1 MNAHQKSY
9 TATASPF
16 VVDLTKI
23 SDLGIAGQDGTDAAL
38 TYSLADFDIEV
49 TGNDSDVTVTGT
61 GPFPTSTA
69 KAITDGVF
77 TASTGGK
84 KSISN
89 FALKSLTFTYSGAAG
104 FAVNIVRRIK

>member
-1 MNAHQKSY
+1 MKTHQKSY

-23 SDLGIAGQDGTDAAL
+23 SDLGVPGQDGFDAPL

-61 GPFPTSTA
+61 GPFSNSTA

-77 TASTGGK
+77 PATTGGK
-84 KSISN
+84 KSISD
-89 FALKSLTFTYSGAAG
+89 FALAKLTFTYSGAAG
-104 FAVNIVRRIK
+104 FTVNIVRRIS